1 MALRTMVTGLELHEL
16 DVPDPGLVPFAAGRF
31 DALGPLSRAD
41 FPHRHAFYELAY
53 ATTGSGTHVVDLAE
67 HRIEPPVLFTV
78 LPGQVHHWRGAKE
91 LDGWLLL
98 LNEDFLL
105 RHPED
110 LALLRTLGAGP
121 PVRPDRAAHRE
132 LSYLMRELTAEHE
145 AGLEGGPGVLQ
156 ALLHVLLVRAS
167 RVARAARDGS
177 GGGPRAAVHPLAER
191 FGRMI
196 AEGGR
201 ADRSVLALARELGVS
216 AGYLHEVVKEATGR
230 TPARLVREQQT
241 LEAKRLLATTDL
253 TIRQVAAA
261 AGFSDPA
268 YFCRFFRREVGR
280 TPGEFRERAG

>member
-1 MALRTMVTGLELHEL
+1 M
-16 DVPDPGLVPFAAGRF
+16 PFAVGSF
-31 DALGPLSRAD
+31 DAIGPLSRAE

-53 ATTGSGTHVVDLAE
+53 VTAGSGAHVVDLAE
-67 HRIEPPVLFTV
+67 YRVEPPVLFAV
-78 LPGQVHHWRGAKE
+78 LPGQVHHWREVRE
-91 LDGWLLL
+91 LDGWVLLF
-98 LNEDFLL
+98 NEDFLL

-110 LALLRTLGAGP
+110 LGLLRALAAEP
-121 PVRPDRAAHRE
+121 PPRPDHRGDRE
-132 LSYLMRELTAEHE
+132 LRHLLGELTAEQQ
-145 AGLEGGPGVLQ
+145 AGLDGAPGVLQ
-156 ALLHVLLVRAS
+156 ALLHVLLVRAL
-167 RVARAARDGS
+167 RMADGAGRARAA
-177 GGGPRAAVHPLAER
+177 AHPLAER

-201 ADRSVLALARELGVS
+201 TDRSVLALARELGVS

-241 LEAKRLLATTDL
+241 LEAKRLLASTEL

-280 TPGEFRERAG
+280 TPGEFRERSGGA